1 MFGGRC
7 SIFNHINQ
15 NNTFIIVIFAKI
27 IWYYLPNIKKRKTN
41 IENMISTREALQIVQ
56 ENAFVPTISN
66 VVLLESLGR
75 ILAEDIIADRD
86 FPPFDRVAMDGIGLN
101 SMNIKDNISIE
112 NIQYAGESQKTLS
125 DPNACMEVMTG
136 AILPLGC
143 DAVIRYEDA
152 DVQEVEDRKVV
163 RINIPFSEIIQGLNI
178 HKRGIDRKRGDVLL
192 RKGMKISPAEIA
204 IMASVGKA
212 EVSVQMPPRVA
223 VISTGDE
230 LVDIDEIP
238 EYYQIRMSNS
248 YMLAGALQNVG
259 IVANRFHLRDNKEL
273 IFSKL
278 QEILSNHDVILLSGG
293 VSAGK
298 KDFLPGILT
307 NLGVRKLFH
316 KVAQKPGKPF
326 WFGKTEDNKLA
337 FALPGNPVSTFL
349 CFCKYALPSIK
360 GTSGKKEFVV
370 LDKDILFKPNLT
382 YFVPAKTYFHEGKL
396 MATPFAGSG
405 SADFANLT
413 DCDGFIELSA
423 DFQEFK
429 KGNIF
434 EFIRFRN

>member
-1 MFGGRC
+1 
-7 SIFNHINQ
+7 
-15 NNTFIIVIFAKI
+15 
-27 IWYYLPNIKKRKTN
+27 
-41 IENMISTREALQIVQ
+41 MISTKEALQIVQ
-56 ENAFVPTISN
+56 ENAFVPAVSK
-66 VVLLESLGR
+66 VYLLESLGK
-75 ILAEDIIADRD
+75 ILAEDIVADRD
-86 FPPFDRVAMDGIGLN
+86 FPPFDRVAMDGIAAPHPPKGELKSDYKIPTLGISGL
-101 SMNIKDNISIE
+101 
-112 NIQYAGESQKTLS
+112 QYAGESQKTLS

-143 DAVIRYEDA
+143 DAVIRYEDV
-152 DVQEVEDRKVV
+152 DIKEVEGKKVV
-163 RINIPFSEIIQGLNI
+163 NINIPFSEIKQGLNI
-178 HKRGIDRKRGDVLL
+178 HKKGTDRKAGDVLL
-192 RKGMKISPAEIA
+192 QKGMKISPAEIA
-204 IMASVGKA
+204 IMASVGKV
-212 EVSVQMPPRVA
+212 EVSVQMLPRVA

-230 LVDIDEIP
+230 LVDIDETP

-259 IVANRFHLRDNKEL
+259 IVANRFHLTDDKEL
-273 IFSKL
+273 LFSKL

-298 KDFLPGILT
+298 KDFLPEILS
-307 NLGVRKLFH
+307 NLGVKKLFH

-326 WFGKTEDNKLA
+326 WFGKTDNNKVA

-360 GTSGKKEFVV
+360 GTTKKEFVV
-370 LDKDILFKPNLT
+370 LDKNVFFKPSLT
-382 YFVPAKTYFHEGKL
+382 YFIPAKTYFQAGKM

-405 SADFANLT
+405 SADFTNLT

-429 KGNIF
+429 QGEIF

>member
-1 MFGGRC
+1 
-7 SIFNHINQ
+7 
-15 NNTFIIVIFAKI
+15 
-27 IWYYLPNIKKRKTN
+27 
-41 IENMISTREALQIVQ
+41 MISTKEALQIVQ

-66 VVLLESLGR
+66 VSLLESLGR
-75 ILAEDIIADRD
+75 ILAEDIVADRD
-86 FPPFDRVAMDGIGLN
+86 FPPFNRVAMDGIGLN
-101 SMNIKDNISIE
+101 SMNVKLNISIE
-112 NIQYAGESQKTLS
+112 NVQYAGESQKTLS
-125 DPNACMEVMTG
+125 DQNACMEVMTG

-143 DAVIRYEDA
+143 DAVIRYEDV
-152 DVQEVEDRKVV
+152 DIQVVEGKRIVN
-163 RINIPFSEIIQGLNI
+163 INIPLSEITQGLNI
-178 HKRGIDRKRGDVLL
+178 HKKGTDRKVGDVLL
-192 RKGMKISPAEIA
+192 QKGMKISPAEIA
-204 IMASVGKA
+204 VMASVGKV
-212 EVSVQMPPRVA
+212 EVSVQIPARVA

-230 LVDIDEIP
+230 LVDIDKTP

-248 YMLAGALQNVG
+248 YMLAGALKNVG
-259 IVANRFHLRDNKEL
+259 IIANCFHLRDDKSL

-278 QEILSNHDVILLSGG
+278 QDILLSHDVIFLSGG

-298 KDFLPGILT
+298 KDFLPEILT
-307 NLGVRKLFH
+307 DLGVKKLFH

-326 WFGKTEDNKLA
+326 WFGKMDNNKVV

-360 GTSGKKEFVV
+360 GTHDKKEFVV

-382 YFVPAKTYFHEGKL
+382 YFVPARTYFQEGKL
-396 MATPFAGSG
+396 MATPFEGSG

-423 DFQEFK
+423 DFQEFR
-429 KGNIF
+429 KGGVF